1 MNNFKNRIKSLV
13 KIKSLAL
20 MLVSFTAILILF
32 TSASCGL
39 LNPAVSTEIAKPSI
53 AKGSE
58 VEVEIKQGANLTQ
71 IAEMLAEKGI
81 IDDAF
86 VFRLYVQEQGKE
98 KNLLPGTYR
107 LIAGDEF
114 KNILTIIT
122 AGEKQ
127 VIYKLTIP
135 EGFTLN
141 QIKERII
148 EDIPFVELQELE
160 SALDINTYK
169 DSYEFLNDKTTLEG
183 FLFPKTY
190 DITVQYAAKNIIEML
205 ITQYQL
211 ETQPLDWSYAA
222 DNNFSNYDILK
233 IASLIER
240 EAYIPDERPLISA
253 VIYNRLKIDMILQ
266 IDASVRYALDKWDGI
281 VTYDD
286 LEVDS
291 PYNTYKYTGLTP
303 TPICNPGLAA
313 IKAALAPADVDYLFY
328 VVVDEKTHKHE
339 FSKTFQEHVDATN
352 Q

>member
-1 MNNFKNRIKSLV
+1 MKLNF
-13 KIKSLAL
+13 KIKSA
-20 MLVSFTAILILF
+20 FAIVAAGAALILLF
-32 TSASCGL
+32 AIVSCGL
-39 LNPAVSTEIAKPSI
+39 LNPVVSTETAKPAI
-53 AKGSE
+53 AKGT
-58 VEVEIKQGANLTQ
+58 EVEIEIMQGANLTQ

-81 IDDAF
+81 VDDAF

-107 LIAGDEF
+107 LITGDEY
-114 KNILTIIT
+114 KNILAVIT

-141 QIKERII
+141 QVKERII
-148 EDIPFVELQELE
+148 ADIPFVELQELE

-169 DSYEFLNDKTTLEG
+169 DSYEFLSDKTTLEG

-190 DITVQYAAKNIIEML
+190 DITVQYTAKNIIEML

-253 VIYNRLKIDMILQ
+253 VIYNRLKIDMLLQ
-266 IDASVRYALDKWDGI
+266 IDATVRYALDKWEGI

-303 TPICNPGLAA
+303 TPICNPGMAA
-313 IKAALAPADVDYLFY
+313 IKAALAPEAVDYLFY
-328 VVVDEKTHKHE
+328 VVVDEKTHQHE
-339 FSKTFQEHVDATN
+339 FSKTFQEHVNATN

>member
-1 MNNFKNRIKSLV
+1 MNFDI
-13 KIKSLAL
+13 KIKPQL
-20 MLVSFTAILILF
+20 LISVIFAVLIIIF
-32 TSASCGL
+32 ATVSCGL
-39 LNPAVSTEIAKPSI
+39 LSPGATPTETAKPAI
-53 AKGSE
+53 AKGIE

-107 LIAGDEF
+107 LITGDEYI
-114 KNILTIIT
+114 NILTVIT

-148 EDIPFVELQELE
+148 ADIPFVELQELE

-169 DSYEFLNDKTTLEG
+169 DSYEFLSDKTTLEG

-190 DITVQYAAKNIIEML
+190 DITVQYTAKNIIEML

-211 ETQPLDWSYAA
+211 ETQPLDWTYAA

-253 VIYNRLKIDMILQ
+253 VIYNRLKIDMLLQ
-266 IDASVRYALDKWDGI
+266 IDATVRYALDKWEGI

-313 IKAALAPADVDYLFY
+313 IKAALAPAAVDYLFY
-328 VVVDEKTHKHE
+328 VVVDEKTHQHE
-339 FSKTFQEHVDATN
+339 FSKTFQEHVNATN

>member
-1 MNNFKNRIKSLV
+1 MNFDF
-13 KIKSLAL
+13 KIKPPL
-20 MLVSFTAILILF
+20 LVSAICAVLIILF
-32 TSASCGL
+32 ASVSCGL
-39 LNPAVSTEIAKPSI
+39 LKPTVSTETAKPAI
-53 AKGSE
+53 AKGVE
-58 VEVEIKQGANLTQ
+58 VEVQIKQGANLTQ

-107 LIAGDEF
+107 LITGDEY
-114 KNILTIIT
+114 KNILTVIT

-141 QIKERII
+141 QVKERII
-148 EDIPFVELQELE
+148 ADIPFVEMQELE

-169 DSYEFLNDKTTLEG
+169 NSYEFLSDKTTLEG

-190 DITVQYAAKNIIEML
+190 DITVEYTAQNIIEML

-211 ETQPLDWSYAA
+211 ETQPLDWSYAT

-253 VIYNRLKIDMILQ
+253 VIYNRLKIDMLLQ
-266 IDASVRYALDKWDGI
+266 IDATVRYALDKWDGI

-313 IKAALAPADVDYLFY
+313 IKAALAPAAVDYLFY
-328 VVVDEKTHKHE
+328 VVVDEETHQHE
-339 FSKTFQEHVDATN
+339 FSKTFQEHVNATN

>member
-1 MNNFKNRIKSLV
+1 MKNFNN
-13 KIKSLAL
+13 KIKSPVLISVLCA
-20 MLVSFTAILILF
+20 AIIILF
-32 TSASCGL
+32 ASVSCGL
-39 LNPAVSTEIAKPSI
+39 LNPAASTETAKPAI
-53 AKGSE
+53 AKGIE

-81 IDDAF
+81 VDDAF

-107 LIAGDEF
+107 LITGDEY
-114 KNILTIIT
+114 KNILNIIT

-148 EDIPFVELQELE
+148 ADIPFVESQELE

-169 DSYEFLNDKTTLEG
+169 DSYEFLSDKTTLEG

-190 DITVQYAAKNIIEML
+190 DITVQYTAKNIIEML

-211 ETQPLDWSYAA
+211 ETQPLDWSYATA
-222 DNNFSNYDILK
+222 NNFSNYDILK

-253 VIYNRLKIDMILQ
+253 VIYNRLKIDMLLQ
-266 IDASVRYALDKWDGI
+266 IDATVRYALDKWEGI

-328 VVVDEKTHKHE
+328 VVVDEKTHQHE
-339 FSKTFQEHVDATN
+339 FSKTFQEHVNATN

>member
-1 MNNFKNRIKSLV
+1 MNLDF
-13 KIKSLAL
+13 KIKPLLLISTIGAVIILLLAS
-20 MLVSFTAILILF
+20 V
-32 TSASCGL
+32 SCGL
-39 LNPAVSTEIAKPSI
+39 LKPAVSSETSKPTI
-53 AKGSE
+53 AKGVE
-58 VEVEIKQGANLTQ
+58 VEVEIKQGTNLTQ
-71 IAEMLAEKGI
+71 IAEMLEEKGI
-81 IDDAF
+81 VDDAF
-86 VFRLYVQEQGKE
+86 VFRLYVQERGKE

-107 LIAGDEF
+107 LITGDEYES
-114 KNILTIIT
+114 ILNIIT

-141 QIKERII
+141 QVIERII
-148 EDIPFVELQELE
+148 ADIPFVEMQELE
-160 SALDINTYK
+160 NALDISNYK
-169 DSYEFLNDKTTLEG
+169 DSYEFLSDKTTLEG
-183 FLFPKTY
+183 YLFPKTY
-190 DITVQYAAKNIIEML
+190 DITVQYSAKNIIEML

-211 ETQPLDWSYAA
+211 ETQPLDWSYAT
-222 DNNFSNYDILK
+222 DHNFSNYDILK

-253 VIYNRLKIDMILQ
+253 VIYNRLKIDMLLQ
-266 IDASVRYALDKWDGI
+266 IDATVRYALDKWEGI

-303 TPICNPGLAA
+303 TPICNPGLAS
-313 IKAALAPADVDYLFY
+313 IKAALEPADVDYLFY

-339 FSKTFQEHVDATN
+339 FSKTFQEHVNATN

>member
-1 MNNFKNRIKSLV
+1 MNLDY
-13 KIKSLAL
+13 KIKTLK
-20 MLVSFTAILILF
+20 AISTVCAVLIIIF
-32 TSASCGL
+32 ASVSCGL
-39 LNPAVSTEIAKPSI
+39 LNPAVSTETAKPAI

-81 IDDAF
+81 VDDAF

-98 KNLLPGTYR
+98 KNLLPGTYL
-107 LIAGDEF
+107 LITGDEY
-114 KNILTIIT
+114 KNILNVIT

-148 EDIPFVELQELE
+148 ADIPFVESQELE
-160 SALDINTYK
+160 IALDINTYK
-169 DSYEFLNDKTTLEG
+169 NSYEFLSDKTTLEG

-190 DITVQYAAKNIIEML
+190 DITVQYTAKNIIEML

-253 VIYNRLKIDMILQ
+253 VIYNRLKIDMLLQ
-266 IDASVRYALDKWDGI
+266 IDATVRYALDKWEGI

-313 IKAALAPADVDYLFY
+313 IKAALAPAVVDYLFY
-328 VVVDEKTHKHE
+328 VVVDEKTHQHE
-339 FSKTFQEHVDATN
+339 FSKTFQEHVNATN

>member
-1 MNNFKNRIKSLV
+1 MKLNFKIKPT
-13 KIKSLAL
+13 
-20 MLVSFTAILILF
+20 FAIAAAGAALILLF
-32 TSASCGL
+32 AIVSCGL
-39 LNPAVSTEIAKPSI
+39 LNPVVSTETAKPVI
-53 AKGSE
+53 AKGT
-58 VEVEIKQGANLTQ
+58 EVEIEIMQGANLTQ

-81 IDDAF
+81 VDDAF

-107 LIAGDEF
+107 LITGDEY
-114 KNILTIIT
+114 KNILAVIT

-141 QIKERII
+141 QVKERII
-148 EDIPFVELQELE
+148 ADIPFVELQELE

-169 DSYEFLNDKTTLEG
+169 DSYEFLSDKTTLEG

-190 DITVQYAAKNIIEML
+190 DITVQYTAKNIIEML

-253 VIYNRLKIDMILQ
+253 VIYNRLKIDMLLQ
-266 IDASVRYALDKWDGI
+266 IDATVRYALDKWEGI

-303 TPICNPGLAA
+303 TPICNPGMAA
-313 IKAALAPADVDYLFY
+313 IKAALAPAAVDYLFY
-328 VVVDEKTHKHE
+328 VVVDEKTHQHE
-339 FSKTFQEHVDATN
+339 FSKTFQEHVNATN

>member
-1 MNNFKNRIKSLV
+1 MKNFHNRIKSPV
-13 KIKSLAL
+13 L
-20 MLVSFTAILILF
+20 MLKSIAAIVILLA
-32 TSASCGL
+32 SVSCGL
-39 LNPAVSTEIAKPSI
+39 LNPSAATETAKPAI
-53 AKGSE
+53 AKGIV

-71 IAEMLAEKGI
+71 VAEMLAEKGI
-81 IDDAF
+81 VDDAF
-86 VFRLYVQEQGKE
+86 AFRLYVQDQGKE

-107 LIAGDEF
+107 LITGDEY
-114 KNILTIIT
+114 KNILNIIT

-135 EGFTLN
+135 EGFTLK

-148 EDIPFVELQELE
+148 ADIPFVEPQELD
-160 SALDINTYK
+160 SALDVNSYK
-169 DSYEFLNDKTTLEG
+169 DSYEFLSDKKTLEG

-190 DITVQYAAKNIIEML
+190 DITVKYTAKNIIEML

-211 ETQPLDWSYAA
+211 ETQPLDWSYAKV
-222 DNNFSNYDILK
+222 NNFSNYDILK
-233 IASLIER
+233 VASLIER
-240 EAYIPDERPLISA
+240 EAYIPDERPLIAA
-253 VIYNRLKIDMILQ
+253 VIYNRLKIGMLLQ
-266 IDASVRYALDKWDGI
+266 IDASVRYALDKWEGI

-291 PYNTYKYTGLTP
+291 PYNTYKYAGLTP

-339 FSKTFQEHVDATN
+339 FSKTFQEHVNATN

>member
-1 MNNFKNRIKSLV
+1 MKNFNNKSRLPV
-13 KIKSLAL
+13 LI
-20 MLVSFTAILILF
+20 LVSCTALIILF
-32 TSASCGL
+32 SFVSCGL
-39 LNPAVSTEIAKPSI
+39 LNPAVMPTETAKPVI
-53 AKGSE
+53 AKGIE
-58 VEVEIKQGANLTQ
+58 VQIEIMQGANLTQ

-81 IDDAF
+81 VDDAF

-107 LIAGDEF
+107 LITGDEY
-114 KNILTIIT
+114 KNILDIIT

-127 VIYKLTIP
+127 VVYKLTIP
-135 EGFTLN
+135 EGFTLK

-148 EDIPFVELQELE
+148 ADIPFVELQELD
-160 SALDINTYK
+160 SALDISNYK
-169 DSYEFLNDKTTLEG
+169 DIYEFLSDKTSLEG

-190 DITVQYAAKNIIEML
+190 DITVQYSAQNIIEML

-211 ETQPLDWSYAA
+211 ETQPLDWSFATE
-222 DNNFSNYDILK
+222 NNFSNYDILK
-233 IASLIER
+233 VASFIER

-266 IDASVRYALDKWDGI
+266 IDATVRYALDKWEGI

-313 IKAALAPADVDYLFY
+313 IKAALAPADADYLFY

-339 FSKTFQEHVDATN
+339 FTKTFQEHVNATN

>member
-1 MNNFKNRIKSLV
+1 MNLDY
-13 KIKSLAL
+13 KIKTLK
-20 MLVSFTAILILF
+20 AISTVCAVLIIIF
-32 TSASCGL
+32 ASVSCGL
-39 LNPAVSTEIAKPSI
+39 LNPAVSTETAKPAI

-81 IDDAF
+81 VDDAF

-98 KNLLPGTYR
+98 KNLLPGTYL
-107 LIAGDEF
+107 LITGDEY
-114 KNILTIIT
+114 KNILNVIT

-148 EDIPFVELQELE
+148 ADIPFVESQELE
-160 SALDINTYK
+160 IALDINTYK
-169 DSYEFLNDKTTLEG
+169 NSYEFLSDKTTLEG

-190 DITVQYAAKNIIEML
+190 DITVQYTAKNIIEML

-211 ETQPLDWSYAA
+211 ETQPLDWSYAE

-253 VIYNRLKIDMILQ
+253 VIYNRLKIDMLLQ
-266 IDASVRYALDKWDGI
+266 IDATVRYALDKWEGI

-313 IKAALAPADVDYLFY
+313 IKAALAPAVVDYLFY
-328 VVVDEKTHKHE
+328 VVVDEKTHQHE
-339 FSKTFQEHVDATN
+339 FSKTFQEHVNATN

>member
-1 MNNFKNRIKSLV
+1 MKKFNN
-13 KIKSLAL
+13 KIKSVAL
-20 MLVSFTAILILF
+20 ISFSCAAIIILF
-32 TSASCGL
+32 SSASCGL
-39 LNPAVSTEIAKPSI
+39 LTPAVIATETSKPAI
-53 AKGSE
+53 AKGVE
-58 VEVEIKQGANLTQ
+58 VEVEIASGANLTQ
-71 IAEMLAEKGI
+71 IAEMLAENGI

-86 VFRLYVQEQGKE
+86 VFRLFVQEQGKE
-98 KNLLPGTYR
+98 TSLLPGTYR
-107 LIAGDEF
+107 LITGDEYI
-114 KNILTIIT
+114 NILNTIT

-148 EDIPFVELQELE
+148 ADIPFVVQQELE
-160 SALDINTYK
+160 TALDINTYK
-169 DSYEFLNDKTTLEG
+169 NNYEFLSDKTTLEG

-190 DITVQYAAKNIIEML
+190 DITVDYTAQNIVEMML
-205 ITQYQL
+205 TQYQL
-211 ETQPLDWSYAA
+211 ETQPLDWSYATE
-222 DNNFSNYDILK
+222 NNFSTYDILK

-240 EAYIPDERPLISA
+240 EAYVPDERPLISA
-253 VIYNRLKIDMILQ
+253 VIYNRLKIDMLLQ
-266 IDASVRYALDKWDGI
+266 IDATIRYALDKWEGI

-339 FSKTFQEHVDATN
+339 FTKTFQEHVNATN